1 MTSSFGITPQRQVR
15 DQLLQPEQP
24 QALPKPAEPAGIP
37 QQVGGQLM
45 YSASYQPDTKT
56 QQTIKSLEDFLSKEG
71 VFDRASTMLFE
82 GYKENKRKEALSL
95 LKSEANAYQDL
106 EQNSKEI
113 QALNKAGKPELA
125 SQARLSNPWTNF
137 YYYDV
142 KATNAGQQIATDLAM
157 WGRKEASKL
166 AEIASPAERAAA
178 VAAKAKE
185 LQQAYADIPEAFV
198 SAKIDPLIAA
208 TTLDLKADIA
218 NKAYELN
225 DRTIKRTASELLLGK
240 WRLGAK
246 FNQAES
252 TNTYSTELLKQGV
265 LEQREWLINKQG
277 YSKQEA
283 TDALAE
289 MFDKDVIFLDAN
301 GDQLNDIGE
310 SYSAFNMLRT
320 LGEIQVDGISL
331 LDLRDSKGRNFRNV
345 VEAAVDRATK
355 RQELREGSIERG
367 LQRGQREFTRMLKD
381 RSTLWWTENPNPTD
395 EQIIARQQEEERF
408 IQQQAQRGYLP
419 PGVSYQNAVDSM
431 RDQYKFSQKQ
441 LTPEAAA
448 LLVEEAKDLIDGGA
462 TEIPPDLRAR
472 LEGTNVYGQVIGLFG
487 GARRKDNA
495 EARAA
500 ASSVQKGLLK
510 GLLDGLKGSFEQ
522 DPQIKG
528 LAQQKGEIVKQ
539 KRAYLNQ
546 AIIEAKQRL
555 RAEGADYLTRKLNQ
569 ARNNGENINDPTVQ
583 LRILQEAQKDF
594 YARREYNDVDS
605 YYNVTDSGKL
615 GAKIQGPVLGSV
627 SKDSSGRWNIQIND
641 KDNRASW
648 SAVASTTYGN
658 NPSLARN
665 LLNTTLVLNEAEIGE
680 LNKAI
685 TTGDTRSLSQATRR
699 SLANLSNLAFKG
711 KVSVAEIIQ
720 KQLGTYYG
728 GQFLPPNLRE
738 RSLQLERTVRPAAA
752 VTGDTYRDI
761 GIQITNWNHGHS
773 NNRAVDFT
781 LVRNNGQIS
790 NPVPSPVS
798 GRVIYSGRDG
808 GFGNTIVIVADQDGP
823 GYKKGD
829 RVRVAHLAQLY
840 FQAGAQ
846 VGRGRPIGKSGDTSP
861 HDSAPGR
868 SGTGAGDPGHV
879 HIQIYKPGG
888 GVPYTNSQYGQ
899 AYQNSFVRQNLVPL
913 FKR

>member
-24 QALPKPAEPAGIP
+24 QALPKPAEPAGVP
-37 QQVGGQLM
+37 QQLGGQLM
-45 YSASYQPDTKT
+45 YSASYQPDTRT
-56 QQTIKSLEDFLSKEG
+56 QQTIKSLEDFLAKEG

-82 GYKENKRKEALSL
+82 SYKENKRKEAMSL

-106 EQNSKEI
+106 DQNSKEI
-113 QALNKAGKPELA
+113 QALNKAGQPELA
-125 SQARLSNPWTNF
+125 TQARLSNPWTKF

-142 KATNAGQQIATDLAM
+142 KATNAGQQIATELAI

-185 LQQAYADIPEAFV
+185 LQQAYADIPDAFV
-198 SAKIDPLIAA
+198 AAKIDPLIAA
-208 TTLDLKADIA
+208 TTIDLKADIA

-225 DRTIKRTASELLLGK
+225 DRTIKQTASELVLGK
-240 WRLGAK
+240 WRLGAS
-246 FNQAES
+246 FNKAEGN
-252 TNTYSTELLKQGV
+252 NTYSTDLLKQGV
-265 LEQREWLINKQG
+265 LDQREWLINKQG

-289 MFDKDVIFLDAN
+289 LFDKDAVFLDAN

-310 SYSAFNMLRT
+310 SYSAFNMLRA
-320 LGEIQVDGISL
+320 LNEIQVDGIPL
-331 LDLRDSKGRNFRNV
+331 LNLRDSKGRNMRNII
-345 VEAAVDRATK
+345 EAAVDRATK

-367 LQRGQREFTRMLKD
+367 IQRGQREFTRTIKD
-381 RSTLWWTENPNPTD
+381 RSTLWWIENPNPTD
-395 EQIIARQQEEERF
+395 EQLMARQKQEEQF
-408 IQQQAQRGYLP
+408 ILQQAQRGYLP
-419 PGVSYQNAVDSM
+419 PGVSYQDAVDGM
-431 RDQYKFSQKQ
+431 RNQYKFSQKP
-441 LTPEAAA
+441 LTPEQAA
-448 LLVEEAKDLIDGGA
+448 LAIEEAKDLINNGV
-462 TEIPPDLRAR
+462 TEMPADLRSR
-472 LEGTNVYGQVIGLFG
+472 VEGTNIYGQVIGLFG
-487 GARRKDNA
+487 NAQRKDSA

-500 ASSVQKGLLK
+500 TSKVQRDLLR

-522 DPQIKG
+522 DPQIKRMS
-528 LAQQKGEIVKQ
+528 QEKGEVPKQ
-539 KRAYLNQ
+539 KRAFLNQ

-555 RAEGADYLTRKLNQ
+555 RAEGADYLTRKINE
-569 ARNNGENINDPTVQ
+569 ARNNGENVNDPNVQ
-583 LRILQEAQKDF
+583 LRILQEAQRDF
-594 YARREYNDVDS
+594 YARREYNDVDA
-605 YYNVTDSGKL
+605 YYNVTDTGKL
-615 GAKIQGPVLGSV
+615 GTKAKGPALGSV
-627 SKDSSGRWNIQIND
+627 TRDSAGRWNIQIND
-641 KDNRASW
+641 RDNRASW
-648 SAVASTTYGN
+648 SAVAASTYGN
-658 NPSLARN
+658 NPSLARS
-665 LLNTTLVLNEAEIGE
+665 LLSSTLVLNEAEIGE

-685 TTGDTRSLSQATRR
+685 VTGDTRSLSQATRR
-699 SLANLSNLAFKG
+699 SLANLSNVAFKG

-752 VTGDTYRDI
+752 VTGDTFRDI

-790 NPVPSPVS
+790 NPVPAPVS

-829 RVRVAHLAQLY
+829 RIRIAHLAQLY
-840 FQAGAQ
+840 FRSGDR
-846 VGRGRPIGKSGDTSP
+846 VSRGRPVGKSGDNSR
-861 HDSAPGR
+861 HDSVPGR

-879 HIQIYKPGG
+879 HIQVYKPGS
-888 GVPYTNSQYGQ
+888 GVPYTDSQYGQ

-913 FKR
+913 FRR